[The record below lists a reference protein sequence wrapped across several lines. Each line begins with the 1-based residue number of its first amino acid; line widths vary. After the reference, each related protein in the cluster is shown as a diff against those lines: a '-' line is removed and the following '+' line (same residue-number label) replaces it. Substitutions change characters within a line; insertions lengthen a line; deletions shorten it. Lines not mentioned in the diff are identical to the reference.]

1 MHIDYQKVIKTIN
14 FFNSFKHDEIERV
27 VSILKIIHVEEGK
40 TLFQHGHQAV
50 NCYIVLSGN
59 YMIYYKEGQAFT
71 LHKPGEIIGYTSLV
85 APFYYTSTCV
95 SLTEG
100 ELILLSRANFYRLV
114 QVNSMLSNKIIE
126 EINKVAEKRQF
137 FTQHMND

>member
-1 MHIDYQKVIKTIN
+1 MQKVIALDP
-14 FFNSFKHDEIERV
+14 KHANALNYLGYTYADLGRNLDEAERLV
-27 VSILKIIHVEEGK
+27 KEALKYKPNDG
-40 TLFQHGHQAV
+40 
-50 NCYIVLSGN
+50 YITDSLGWV
-59 YMIYYKEGQAFT
+59 YYKKGQAFT

-100 ELILLSRANFYRLV
+100 ELILLSRADFYRLV
-114 QVNSMLSNKIIE
+114 QINSMLSNKIIE
-126 EINKVAEKRQF
+126 EINKVAEKRQY